1 MQQQKQQN
9 RLMRRMA
16 VYCVLFTIAVM
27 GVMLYYADTKVI
39 AVTDL
44 AQDEVTGTAGSSA
57 AAANDDENRINIDRL
72 SQPSDYFCIPMPEDV
87 KAENVT
93 IENHYM
99 DRELWVTVS
108 PEEMELLQKFYEENS
123 VYGNCEN
130 VLDGHF
136 DVEKKRVCLRFALDD
151 VYEYKSIYENNVLS
165 IEFMQPGEVYDQ
177 IVVIDPA
184 YGGEDTGA
192 EQDGIYG
199 KDITLDIA
207 RALKAKMDKTDIKV
221 YYTRMDDT
229 DPDTDMRLGLAEAV
243 RADML
248 LRIEVGSADNAR
260 TYGTE
265 TVCNSRYF
273 IPDFGSV
280 ELADLLER
288 QVVTAISGKANGLV
302 EAAEDDAVISGA
314 TVPAAAV
321 KVGYLTNSREFTLL
335 QREDYLEKIAEGI
348 YQTIQAAYDAKE
360 GE

>member
-1 MQQQKQQN
+1 
-9 RLMRRMA
+9 
-16 VYCVLFTIAVM
+16 
-27 GVMLYYADTKVI
+27 
-39 AVTDL
+39 
-44 AQDEVTGTAGSSA
+44 
-57 AAANDDENRINIDRL
+57 
-72 SQPSDYFCIPMPEDV
+72 
-87 KAENVT
+87 
-93 IENHYM
+93 
-99 DRELWVTVS
+99 
-108 PEEMELLQKFYEENS
+108 
-123 VYGNCEN
+123 
-130 VLDGHF
+130 
-136 DVEKKRVCLRFALDD
+136 
-151 VYEYKSIYENNVLS
+151 
-165 IEFMQPGEVYDQ
+165 MQPGEVYDQ

-207 RALKAKMDKTDIKV
+207 RALKAKMDETDIKV

-243 RADML
+243 KADML

-302 EAAEDDAVISGA
+302 EAAEGDAVISGA

-321 KVGYLTNSREFTLL
+321 KVGYLTNSQEFALL

-360 GE
+360 GD